1 MNSAYSSQRR
11 GAALAFSAQQASS
24 VFTSFF
30 STASILRLNSHWLVA
45 SALMASAFAPSQA
58 LANLVDDSQLDL
70 TARTLYYNNDTRGA
84 VKNQPTGE
92 QLGQGFIL
100 NGRSGYTDG
109 PVGLGADAIGM
120 LGLKLSGRDGY
131 NTATGL
137 FPQHS
142 DNSAPGSF
150 ASARFALKAKVSK
163 TVAKAG
169 FQSLNLPVIKTNDGR
184 LLPSL
189 YRGYTLHSTDVDNL
203 VLYAGFI
210 DRVQGRNQTH
220 YQPLKA
226 TGKASG
232 FSSGLSYAGGRYTP
246 VKALEVSYY
255 FAQLNDFY
263 QQNFVGVTKTLPIG
277 PGKLKADLRYFNSR
291 GNGNEYGGS
300 VDNNAYGGIVSWS
313 AWGNTLGLGYQQLT
327 GSSGFP
333 YLDPGQTVDG
343 ISTDTSGGSTG
354 LISESPLSKFKTA
367 HERALVVRYS
377 AKLDALGLPGL
388 SFNSSYVSGSH
399 ARASSTSGNQN
410 EWVRTLGLSYQL
422 PDRVAKGVTLAWKNV
437 TYRTNI
443 TGTRSQDQNMLVMN
457 WKFGLL

>member
-11 GAALAFSAQQASS
+11 GAVQAAYVQQAASAA
-24 VFTSFF
+24 TSFV
-30 STASILRLNSHWLVA
+30 SPTSAPGLNPLRLVVSV
-45 SALMASAFAPSQA
+45 LMASTLAPSLA

-70 TARTLYYNNDTRGA
+70 TARTMNYNNDTRGA

-100 NGRSGYTDG
+100 NGQSGYTDG

-131 NTATGL
+131 NTSTGL

-203 VLYAGFI
+203 VLDAGFI

-232 FSSGLSYAGGRYTP
+232 FSSEIGR
-246 VKALEVSYY
+246 
-255 FAQLNDFY
+255 
-263 QQNFVGVTKTLPIG
+263 
-277 PGKLKADLRYFNSR
+277 
-291 GNGNEYGGS
+291 
-300 VDNNAYGGIVSWS
+300 
-313 AWGNTLGLGYQQLT
+313 
-327 GSSGFP
+327 
-333 YLDPGQTVDG
+333 
-343 ISTDTSGGSTG
+343 
-354 LISESPLSKFKTA
+354 A
-367 HERALVVRYS
+367 HV
-377 AKLDALGLPGL
+377 
-388 SFNSSYVSGSH
+388 
-399 ARASSTSGNQN
+399 
-410 EWVRTLGLSYQL
+410 
-422 PDRVAKGVTLAWKNV
+422 
-437 TYRTNI
+437 
-443 TGTRSQDQNMLVMN
+443 
-457 WKFGLL
+457 

>member
-1 MNSAYSSQRR
+1 MDRFIR
-11 GAALAFSAQQASS
+11 CALLS
-24 VFTSFF
+24 
-30 STASILRLNSHWLVA
+30 
-45 SALMASAFAPSQA
+45 SALVPSLAS
-58 LANLVDDSQLDL
+58 ANLVDDSHLDL

-84 VKNQPTGE
+84 VNNQPTGE

-109 PVGLGADAIGM
+109 PIGFGADMMGM
-120 LGLKLSGRDGY
+120 LGLKLSGREGY

-137 FPQHS
+137 FPQHD
-142 DNSAPGSF
+142 DNSAPRSF
-150 ASARFALKAKVSK
+150 ASARFALKAKLSK
-163 TVAKAG
+163 TEARAG

-189 YRGYTLHSTDVDNL
+189 YRGYTLHLSDVDNL
-203 VLYAGFI
+203 VLDAGFI
-210 DRVQGRNQTH
+210 DRVQGRNQSH

-232 FSSGLSYAGGRYTP
+232 FSSGFSYAGGRYTP
-246 VKALEVSYY
+246 VKQLELSYY

-263 QQNFVGVTKTLPIG
+263 QQNYVGLTKTLSLG

-313 AWGNTLGLGYQQLT
+313 AWGSTFGVGYQQLT

-343 ISTDTSGGSTG
+343 VSTDTSGGSTG
-354 LISESPLSKFKTA
+354 LVSESPLSKFKTA
-367 HERALVVRYS
+367 HERALVLRYS

-388 SFNSSYVSGSH
+388 SFNSSYVSGIH

-422 PDRVAKGVTLAWKNV
+422 PESVAKGVTLAWKNV

-443 TGTRSQDQNMLVMN
+443 TGTRSQDQNMLVVN